1 MMGVFGYSGLA
12 RLKISVRL
20 SFVRYIYIYLPMTI
34 YIFICMICSI
44 LVFLEETG
52 GAEALYRKIIIKEQ
66 KGQKSYRKI
75 KEQMICS
82 ICMEQVGNCFVLVF

>member
-1 MMGVFGYSGLA
+1 
-12 RLKISVRL
+12 
-20 SFVRYIYIYLPMTI
+20 
-34 YIFICMICSI
+34 MICSI

-52 GAEALYRKIIIKEQ
+52 GAEAPYRQIIIKEQ

-82 ICMEQVGNCFVLVF
+82 ICMEQVGNCFVLAF

>member
-1 MMGVFGYSGLA
+1 
-12 RLKISVRL
+12 
-20 SFVRYIYIYLPMTI
+20 
-34 YIFICMICSI
+34 MICSI

-52 GAEALYRKIIIKEQ
+52 GAEAPYRQIIIKEQ

-82 ICMEQVGNCFVLVF
+82 ICMEQVGNCFVLVFKKKLLSIRLVGNWDPSLRHN